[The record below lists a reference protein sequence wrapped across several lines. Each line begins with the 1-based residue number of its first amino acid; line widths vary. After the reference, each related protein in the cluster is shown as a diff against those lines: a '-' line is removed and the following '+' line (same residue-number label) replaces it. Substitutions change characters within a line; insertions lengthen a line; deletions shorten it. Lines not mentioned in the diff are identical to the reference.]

1 MKIIARSTQ
10 KTVKREVQF
19 HQGIQFKDELSYWL
33 YKECIES
40 SIITKDI
47 KISVVSDRAE
57 ESGKGGK

>member
-10 KTVKREVQF
+10 KIAKTEIQV
-19 HQGIQFKDELSYWL
+19 HQGIECKDELSYWL

-47 KISVVSDRAE
+47 TISVVSDEAGE
-57 ESGKGGK
+57 TGKGGK